1 VIFITA
7 VVLQTPY
14 DDSIFNYKEDKDMNK
29 WIYSTG
35 LLLTAAILTTGCGGG
50 GSKENKP
57 ASSPAVSQAAGTAQ
71 AITINAKN
79 FEFDQ
84 KEIKV
89 KKGETVSITLK
100 NTQGFH
106 AIKIEGYDLEVTKD
120 KTVTFTADQAGEF
133 KFACSLICGKGH
145 NEMVGKL
152 IVE

>member
-1 VIFITA
+1 
-7 VVLQTPY
+7 
-14 DDSIFNYKEDKDMNK
+14 MNK
-29 WIYSTG
+29 WIYSACV
-35 LLLTAAILTTGCGGG
+35 LVAAAILTTGCGGG
-50 GSKENKP
+50 GSSKDNKP
-57 ASSPAVSQAAGTAQ
+57 ASSPAVNQAEGTAQ
-71 AITINAKN
+71 KFTINAKN

-89 KKGETVSITLK
+89 KKGEKVSITLK

-106 AIKIEGYDLEVTKD
+106 ALKIEGYDLEVTKD

-133 KFACSLICGKGH
+133 KFVCSIICGKGH